1 MKKIFL
7 IICIALLTAVSGPG
21 AAFAE
26 SAIYGSSKEAQT
38 INDSA
43 QQSTFQAASYAPAP
57 SSELI
62 KVNEY
67 TNQYKNYAL
76 GYEMQ
81 MFGNMKIDESAMDVR
96 TRFSDQSMTVDIYYD
111 DFTGSLDSFST
122 YKNYGNKSLYSN
134 PYYNVTSSSTINVD
148 GKSSH
153 IIYYQRE
160 KLSKVK
166 DDKNYYACVEI
177 PRTSKEVYTII
188 VKSSQPIENFRDL
201 IGTFSFKPK
210 SAPVVIS
217 EKRDPSDRV
226 LGEKAQRFMKDH
238 FSDESSLSFGVFEPT
253 APYDF
258 AYMDQLENM
267 MGYEFPV
274 IVRYQHM
281 NENFPMNEMLSAK
294 MKNKVVELTMQ
305 TTELEGSDKD
315 ITFEILNGS
324 YDEYFSSYA
333 QDIKNLDHP
342 VLFRLNNEM
351 NGDWCQYSAYHY
363 GKDADLYTELYRY
376 IFEIFQANQADNV
389 IFVWNPNERSY
400 PDFSWNHYMAY
411 YPGDEYVDIVGLTGY
426 NNGNYYSGEK
436 WRSFEQIYDPLYQD
450 YDNRFNHPLM
460 ITEFGSS
467 SFGGD
472 KAYWIDDMFT
482 KISKYPRIKSAVWWS
497 GTDWDSKGN
506 PARIYKIDQDES
518 VIRSVRNGLSRF
530 TR

>member
-1 MKKIFL
+1 MKRIFL
-7 IICIALLTAVSGPG
+7 MIIISMM
-21 AAFAE
+21 AA
-26 SAIYGSSKEAQT
+26 GSSTGSAFGETLAGAFPSAFGSVT
-38 INDSA
+38 DSSLQNA
-43 QQSTFQAASYAPAP
+43 DQPASYAQAPA
-57 SSELI
+57 SELI

-67 TNQYKNYAL
+67 TNQYKNHVL

-81 MFGNMKIDESAMDVR
+81 MYGDMKMDESAMDVR
-96 TRFSDQSMTVDIYYD
+96 TRFSNHSKTVDIYYD
-111 DFTGSLDSFST
+111 DFTGNHDSFGT

-134 PYYNVTSSSTINVD
+134 PYFKVTSSSDIYVG
-148 GKSSH
+148 GKTSH

-160 KLSKVK
+160 KLSKVT
-166 DDKNYYACVEI
+166 DDKNFYACVEI

-188 VKSSQPIENFRDL
+188 VKSSQPIDNFTNL

-210 SAPVVIS
+210 SGDAIPTQ
-217 EKRDPSDRV
+217 KHDPSDRI
-226 LGEKAQRFMKDH
+226 LGDKAQNFMKDY
-238 FSDESSLSFGVFEPT
+238 FSDESDLTFGVFEPT

-258 AYMDQLENM
+258 AYMKQLESM
-267 MGYEFPV
+267 LGYDFPV

-315 ITFEILNGS
+315 ITFEILNGG

-363 GKDADLYTELYRY
+363 GKDADFYIELYRY
-376 IFEIFQANQADNV
+376 IFDIFQKNAADNV

-411 YPGDEYVDIVGLTGY
+411 YPGDDYVDIVGLTGY

-472 KAYWIDDMFT
+472 KAFWIDDMFA

-497 GTDWDSKGN
+497 GTDWDSEGN
-506 PARIYKIDQDES
+506 PARIYKIDQDDN